1 MRDYEHFR
9 ISVDGHTDDVV
20 SSSYN
25 KKLSQKRA
33 DAVRRHL
40 IEKENISSSR
50 LKSRGFGESKP
61 IGDNDT
67 EEGREKNR
75 RVEFNIIKD

>member
-1 MRDYEHFR
+1 MQ
-9 ISVDGHTDDVV
+9 
-20 SSSYN
+20 
-25 KKLSQKRA
+25 LSEKRA

-40 IEKENISSSR
+40 IDKEKISSSR

-61 IGDNDT
+61 IGDNET

-75 RVEFNIIKD
+75 RVEFNLIKD